1 LSCFAAQNYAYYR
14 HSGIMSLAELILQTR
29 KRANLTQAEL
39 AELAGAGRTVIW
51 DLEHGK
57 LTVRLETLLKVL
69 APLNI
74 DLFARSPI
82 SKEEVRL

>member
-1 LSCFAAQNYAYYR
+1 
-14 HSGIMSLAELILQTR
+14 MSLAELILLTR
-29 KRANLTQAEL
+29 KRANLTQVEL

-74 DLFARSPI
+74 DLFVRSPI

>member
-1 LSCFAAQNYAYYR
+1 
-14 HSGIMSLAELILQTR
+14 MSLAELILQTR
-29 KRANLTQAEL
+29 KRANLTQVEL

-74 DLFARSPI
+74 DLFVRSPI

>member
-1 LSCFAAQNYAYYR
+1 
-14 HSGIMSLAELILQTR
+14 MSLAELILQTR
-29 KRANLTQAEL
+29 KRANLTQVEL

-57 LTVRLETLLKVL
+57 ITVRLETLLKVL

-74 DLFARSPI
+74 DLFVRSPI

>member
-1 LSCFAAQNYAYYR
+1 
-14 HSGIMSLAELILQTR
+14 MSLAELILQTR

-57 LTVRLETLLKVL
+57 RTVRLETLLKVL

-74 DLFARSPI
+74 DLFVRSPI

>member
-1 LSCFAAQNYAYYR
+1 
-14 HSGIMSLAELILQTR
+14 MTLAELIVQTR
-29 KRANLTQAEL
+29 KRANLTQSEL
-39 AELAGAGRTVIW
+39 AELAGVGKTVIW

-57 LTVRLETLLKVL
+57 RTIRLKTLLKVL

-74 DLFARSPI
+74 DLFVRSPI

>member
-1 LSCFAAQNYAYYR
+1 
-14 HSGIMSLAELILQTR
+14 MSLAELILQTR

-39 AELAGAGRTVIW
+39 AALAGAGRTVIW

-57 LTVRLETLLKVL
+57 ITVRLETLLKVL

-74 DLFARSPI
+74 DLFVRSPI
-82 SKEEVRL
+82 SQEEIRL

>member
-1 LSCFAAQNYAYYR
+1 
-14 HSGIMSLAELILQTR
+14 MSLAELILQTR
-29 KRANLTQAEL
+29 KRAKLTQAEL

>member
-1 LSCFAAQNYAYYR
+1 
-14 HSGIMSLAELILQTR
+14 MSLAELILLTR
-29 KRANLTQAEL
+29 KRANLTQVEF

-74 DLFARSPI
+74 DLFVRSPI

>member
-1 LSCFAAQNYAYYR
+1 
-14 HSGIMSLAELILQTR
+14 MSLAELILQTR

-39 AELAGAGRTVIW
+39 AALAGAGRTVIW

-57 LTVRLETLLKVL
+57 ITVRLETLLKVL

-74 DLFARSPI
+74 DLFVRSPI